1 MRLLT
6 HLLAAAALAGALQ
19 QPPLRH
25 RKLTPRASLV
35 SASDDVGNACAL
47 VGAALAGRSL
57 GTRTKVGRALGG
69 PVSAMAITF
78 AASSIGALPANARA
92 VGGIRD
98 AAVQLA
104 TPLLLLDAD
113 PRALVAT
120 SKPYVKA
127 FAVAVVGTLC
137 ATAIGARFVLP
148 ALASALG
155 RADAIG
161 SIASLSAKNVGGGVN
176 FCAVAATLRISAVAQ
191 SVALAADNV
200 MALVYFPL
208 CNWLAGD
215 RNPSPHAASGE
226 SGKDE
231 KAAVVD
237 AGSLLAAL
245 GTALGILAVASRLSP
260 RAPLP
265 AATLCALLLAA
276 VLPSAKE
283 SRNRRRLD
291 RAANVLSETLLYLFF
306 AGAGAAGG
314 AAGACLVDAGPAL
327 LAFLGFLYAGHT
339 LVVYAIGARILRLP
353 RSILCISSNAAI
365 GGPATAAALC
375 AGKKWDGATAPAV
388 AVGTI
393 GYALATF
400 LGLATARVLS

>member
-1 MRLLT
+1 MRPLT

-19 QPPLRH
+19 QPRLRH
-25 RKLTPRASLV
+25 HRSTPRAALV

-92 VGGIRD
+92 VSGIRD

-155 RADAIG
+155 RADAVG
-161 SIASLSAKNVGGGVN
+161 SIASLSAKNIGGGVN
-176 FCAVAATLRISAVAQ
+176 FCAVAATLRISAIAQ

-215 RNPSPHAASGE
+215 RDPSPGQAASE
-226 SGKDE
+226 AE
-231 KAAVVD
+231 TAAVVD

-265 AATLCALLLAA
+265 AATLCALGLAA

-375 AGKKWDGATAPAV
+375 AGKGWDGATAPAV

>member
-1 MRLLT
+1 MPRARLIFV
-6 HLLAAAALAGALQ
+6 AAVVGALQ
-19 QPPLRH
+19 QPPMQH
-25 RKLTPRASLV
+25 RRLTPRQAIV
-35 SASDDVGNACAL
+35 APTDDVGNACVL

-92 VGGIRD
+92 VSGIRD

-155 RADAIG
+155 RADAVG
-161 SIASLSAKNVGGGVN
+161 SIASLSAKNIGGGVN
-176 FCAVAATLRISAVAQ
+176 FCAVAATLRVGAVAQ

-215 RNPSPHAASGE
+215 RDPSPHAVSEESGE
-226 SGKDE
+226 DE

-245 GTALGILAVASRLSP
+245 GTALGILAAASRLSP

-265 AATLCALLLAA
+265 AATLCALGLAA

-339 LVVYAIGARILRLP
+339 LVVYAIGARVLRLP
-353 RSILCISSNAAI
+353 RSILAVASNAAI

-375 AGKKWDGATAPAV
+375 AGKGWDGATAPAV

>member
-1 MRLLT
+1 MPRARLIFV
-6 HLLAAAALAGALQ
+6 AAVVGALQ
-19 QPPLRH
+19 RPPMQH
-25 RKLTPRASLV
+25 RRLTPRKAIV
-35 SASDDVGNACAL
+35 APTDDVGNACAL

-69 PVSAMAITF
+69 PVSTMALTF

-92 VGGIRD
+92 VSGIRD

-155 RADAIG
+155 RADAVG
-161 SIASLSAKNVGGGVN
+161 SIASLSAKNIGGGVN
-176 FCAVAATLRISAVAQ
+176 FCAVAATLRVGAVAQ

-215 RNPSPHAASGE
+215 RDPSPGQAAAG
-226 SGKDE
+226 DE
-231 KAAVVD
+231 TAAVVD

-265 AATLCALLLAA
+265 AATLCALGLAA

-339 LVVYAIGARILRLP
+339 LVVYTVGARFLRLP

-375 AGKKWDGATAPAV
+375 AGKGWDGATAPAV

>member
-1 MRLLT
+1 
-6 HLLAAAALAGALQ
+6 
-19 QPPLRH
+19 
-25 RKLTPRASLV
+25 
-35 SASDDVGNACAL
+35 
-47 VGAALAGRSL
+47 
-57 GTRTKVGRALGG
+57 
-69 PVSAMAITF
+69 MAITF

-92 VGGIRD
+92 VSGIRD

-113 PRALVAT
+113 PRALLET

-155 RADAIG
+155 QADAIG
-161 SIASLSAKNVGGGVN
+161 SIASLSAKNIGGGVN

-215 RNPSPHAASGE
+215 RDPSPGQVALG
-226 SGKDE
+226 DE
-231 KAAVVD
+231 TAAVVD

-265 AATLCALLLAA
+265 AATLCALGLAA

>member
-1 MRLLT
+1 M
-6 HLLAAAALAGALQ
+6 
-19 QPPLRH
+19 
-25 RKLTPRASLV
+25 
-35 SASDDVGNACAL
+35 
-47 VGAALAGRSL
+47 
-57 GTRTKVGRALGG
+57 GG

-92 VGGIRD
+92 VSGIRD

-113 PRALVAT
+113 PRALLET

-155 RADAIG
+155 KADAVG
-161 SIASLSAKNVGGGVN
+161 SIASLSAKNIGGGVN
-176 FCAVAATLRISAVAQ
+176 FCAVAATLRVGAVAQ

-245 GTALGILAVASRLSP
+245 GTALGILAAASRLSP

-265 AATLCALLLAA
+265 AATLCALGLAA

-283 SRNRRRLD
+283 SRNRRLLD

-314 AAGACLVDAGPAL
+314 AAGACLVDTGPAL

-339 LVVYAIGARILRLP
+339 LVVYAVGARILRLP
-353 RSILCISSNAAI
+353 RSILAVASNAAI

-375 AGKKWDGATAPAV
+375 AGKGWDGATAPAV

>member
-1 MRLLT
+1 MRPLT

-19 QPPLRH
+19 QPPRH
-25 RKLTPRASLV
+25 HHRSTPRAALV

-69 PVSAMAITF
+69 PVAAMAITF

-92 VGGIRD
+92 VSGIRD

-127 FAVAVVGTLC
+127 FAVAVVGTLL
-137 ATAIGARFVLP
+137 ATAVGARFVLP

-155 RADAIG
+155 RADAVG
-161 SIASLSAKNVGGGVN
+161 SIASLSSKNIGGGVN
-176 FCAVAATLRISAVAQ
+176 FCAVAATLRVGAVAQ

-215 RNPSPHAASGE
+215 RDPSPGQAASE
-226 SGKDE
+226 AE
-231 KAAVVD
+231 TAAAVVD

-245 GTALGILAVASRLSP
+245 GTALGILAAASRLSP

-265 AATLCALLLAA
+265 AATLCALGLAA

-327 LAFLGFLYAGHT
+327 LAFLGCLYAGHT

-375 AGKKWDGATAPAV
+375 AGKGWDGATAPAV

>member
-1 MRLLT
+1 MPRARLIFV
-6 HLLAAAALAGALQ
+6 AAVVGALQ

-25 RKLTPRASLV
+25 HKLTPRAAIV
-35 SASDDVGNACAL
+35 APTDDVGNACAL

-69 PVSAMAITF
+69 PVAAMALTF

-92 VGGIRD
+92 VSGIRD

-113 PRALVAT
+113 PRALLET

-155 RADAIG
+155 SADAVG
-161 SIASLSAKNVGGGVN
+161 SIASLSAKNIGGGVN

-215 RNPSPHAASGE
+215 RDPSPDAASE
-226 SGKDE
+226 AE
-231 KAAVVD
+231 TAAAVVD

-245 GTALGILAVASRLSP
+245 GTALGILAAASRLSP

-265 AATLCALLLAA
+265 AATLCALGLAA

-339 LVVYAIGARILRLP
+339 LVVYAVGARILRLP

-375 AGKKWDGATAPAV
+375 AGKGWDGATAPAV

>member
-1 MRLLT
+1 MAVLRRKACIRARFALAASVLTRAATTADCCKDCCTMRPLT
-6 HLLAAAALAGALQ
+6 HLLAAAVAVALQ
-19 QPPLRH
+19 PPRH
-25 RKLTPRASLV
+25 HHRSTPRAALV

-69 PVSAMAITF
+69 PGSAMALTF
-78 AASSIGALPANARA
+78 AASSVGALPPNARA
-92 VGGIRD
+92 VSGIRD

-113 PRALVAT
+113 PRALLET

-155 RADAIG
+155 RADAVG
-161 SIASLSAKNVGGGVN
+161 SIASLSAKNIGGGVN

-215 RNPSPHAASGE
+215 RDPSPDAASGE
-226 SGKDE
+226 SGDE
-231 KAAVVD
+231 TAAVVD

-245 GTALGILAVASRLSP
+245 VCVEIKFRAPHAIDAMLSP
-260 RAPLP
+260 WP
-265 AATLCALLLAA
+265 
-276 VLPSAKE
+276 
-283 SRNRRRLD
+283 RRLD
-291 RAANVLSETLLYLFF
+291 GVEAHE
-306 AGAGAAGG
+306 
-314 AAGACLVDAGPAL
+314 GPHRRW
-327 LAFLGFLYAGHT
+327 G
-339 LVVYAIGARILRLP
+339 P
-353 RSILCISSNAAI
+353 RSASSQWRRA
-365 GGPATAAALC
+365 
-375 AGKKWDGATAPAV
+375 
-388 AVGTI
+388 
-393 GYALATF
+393 
-400 LGLATARVLS
+400 

>member
-1 MRLLT
+1 MPRARLIVV
-6 HLLAAAALAGALQ
+6 AAVVGALQ
-19 QPPLRH
+19 QPRLRH
-25 RKLTPRASLV
+25 HRLTPRAALV

-57 GTRTKVGRALGG
+57 GARTKVGRALGG
-69 PVSAMAITF
+69 PVAAMALTF

-92 VGGIRD
+92 VSGIRD

-113 PRALVAT
+113 PRALLET

-155 RADAIG
+155 KADAVG
-161 SIASLSAKNVGGGVN
+161 SIASLSAKNIGGGVN

-208 CNWLAGD
+208 CNLLAGD
-215 RNPSPHAASGE
+215 RDPSPGQAASG
-226 SGKDE
+226 DE
-231 KAAVVD
+231 TAAVVD

-245 GTALGILAVASRLSP
+245 GTALGILAAASRLSP

-265 AATLCALLLAA
+265 AATLCALGLAA

-339 LVVYAIGARILRLP
+339 LVVYAVGARILRLP

-375 AGKKWDGATAPAV
+375 AGKGWDGATAPAV

>member
-1 MRLLT
+1 M
-6 HLLAAAALAGALQ
+6 
-19 QPPLRH
+19 
-25 RKLTPRASLV
+25 
-35 SASDDVGNACAL
+35 
-47 VGAALAGRSL
+47 
-57 GTRTKVGRALGG
+57 GG

-92 VGGIRD
+92 VSGIRD

-113 PRALVAT
+113 PRALLET

-155 RADAIG
+155 RADAVG
-161 SIASLSAKNVGGGVN
+161 SIASLSAKNIGGGVN
-176 FCAVAATLRISAVAQ
+176 FCAVAATLRVGAVAQ

-215 RNPSPHAASGE
+215 RDPSPGQAAFSE
-226 SGKDE
+226 T
-231 KAAVVD
+231 AAVVD

-265 AATLCALLLAA
+265 AATLCALGLAA

-353 RSILCISSNAAI
+353 RSILAVASNAAI

-375 AGKKWDGATAPAV
+375 AGKGWDGATAPAV